1 MTDSQQKCFLAVA
14 EHHSFSKAA
23 DALYVSQPAVSKS
36 INALE
41 AELETTLF
49 DRQGKYITLTQAG
62 EIFRS
67 FLISYQR
74 EHAAMRERIKALDR
88 GKHSGIIRIG
98 CDMTWNAAHFYTRIS
113 RHFSIHFP
121 NVQLEVEGL
130 SPENFLPSLRR
141 RDVDLVIMYRRDL
154 EHQHDIESVPLADI
168 HEGFIVSSLLGA
180 GGSRAPEALVNVP
193 FLYTNDPADRHS
205 NEMYRSVI
213 EGICQKYGFS
223 PQMKSCKN
231 FATAHLEVSCGRGA
245 LLVDE
250 WSSAKNNPEY
260 TYIGC
265 DSAVPVCMAHLPTAA
280 DSLLRLFLNEAQK
293 VFSNNL

>member
-23 DALYVSQPAVSKS
+23 DALYVSQPAISKS

-41 AELETTLF
+41 AELGTPLF

-62 EIFRS
+62 EIFLS

-74 EHAAMRERIKALDR
+74 ELAAMRERIKALNR
-88 GKHSGIIRIG
+88 GKHSGIVRIG
-98 CDMTWNAAHFYTRIS
+98 CDMTWNAAHFYARIS
-113 RHFSIHFP
+113 RHFSIHYP
-121 NVQLEVEGL
+121 DVQIEVEGL
-130 SPENFLPSLRR
+130 SPENFLPALRR
-141 RDVDLVIMYRRDL
+141 RDVDLVIMYRQDL
-154 EHQHDIESVPLADI
+154 DRQHDIETVPLADI
-168 HEGFIVSSLLGA
+168 RQGFIVSSALGAAA
-180 GGSRAPEALVNVP
+180 GGSPEALAGIP

-205 NEMYRSVI
+205 NEMYRRVI
-213 EGICQKYGFS
+213 EGICRKHGFS

-231 FATAHLEVSCGRGA
+231 FATAHLEVSCGSGA

-260 TYIGC
+260 AYISC
-265 DSAVPVCMAHLPTAA
+265 ESFVPVCMAHLPTAP
-280 DSLLRLFLNEAQK
+280 DSLLRLFLNETEK
-293 VFSNNL
+293 VFTNHL